1 MSGGLA
7 ERLNWDAARD
17 EVTRHLQ
24 RLIQCETVNP
34 PGNETLVAQYLKGVV
49 EREGLQAQILEAEP
63 QRGNFV
69 TRIKGSGAAP
79 PLLLMAHADVVSVEA
94 DKWTYPPFAGAIE
107 DGVIWGRG
115 AVDTKNLVAAELMV
129 MLLIARENLQLD
141 RDLIMVTFADEE
153 AGSRLGARWMW
164 QEHRAL
170 IDAEYAINEGG
181 GDVIVVGGKRFYLCQ
196 TGEKG
201 GARMRVIARAEP
213 GHASMPRDD
222 TAMLRIARAI
232 EQLTTHVFPTEMTS
246 SVRIMLQTL
255 AETLGGDHATLIEE
269 ITADPTWEK
278 LQLLPV
284 DDLTKVMLRAMT
296 RNTAVPTI
304 IHGGHR
310 INVIPGE
317 VVLDVDGRVLPGVDP
332 ARFVG
337 QVRELL
343 GPDVIVEQTS
353 AGGGG
358 IEADPASPFFDTIR
372 EVIGD
377 LDPEAAVTPYLVPGG
392 TDARALPGIKVY
404 GFAPGN
410 FDPPMMEAAHNHDER
425 ITVDN
430 LAFSARALF
439 EIVAH
444 FCNARPGAS

>member
-1 MSGGLA
+1 MSSDVGA
-7 ERLNWDAARD
+7 RLNWDAVRD
-17 EVTRHLQ
+17 EATRHLQ

-34 PGNETLVAQYLKGVV
+34 PGNETLVAQYLKDVV
-49 EREGLQAQILEAEP
+49 EREGLGAYILEAEP

-69 TRIKGSGAAP
+69 TRIKGSGNAP
-79 PLLLMAHADVVSVEA
+79 PILLMAHADVVSVEA
-94 DKWTYPPFAGAIE
+94 EKWTHPPFAGAVE
-107 DGVIWGRG
+107 EGVIWGRG

-129 MLLIARENLQLD
+129 ILLIARENLQLD

-181 GDVIVVGGKRFYLCQ
+181 GDVITVGGKRFYLCQ

-222 TAMLRIARAI
+222 TAMLRVARAI
-232 EQLTTHVFPTEMTS
+232 EALTTHVFPTEMTR
-246 SVRIMLQTL
+246 SVQIMLQTL

-269 ITADPTWEK
+269 IKADPTWEK
-278 LQLLPV
+278 LQLLPT
-284 DDLTKVMLRAMT
+284 DDFTKVMVRAMT

-304 IHGGHR
+304 VHGGHR

-317 VVLDVDGRVLPGVDP
+317 IVLDVDGRVLPGVEP
-332 ARFVG
+332 ANFVA

-343 GPDVIVEQTS
+343 GPDVIVEPTS
-353 AGGGG
+353 AGSSG
-358 IEADPASPFFDTIR
+358 IEADPDSPFFDTIR
-372 EVIGD
+372 AVIGD

-392 TDARALPGIKVY
+392 TDARALPGVKVY
-404 GFAPGN
+404 GFAPGRY
-410 FDPPMMEAAHNHDER
+410 DPPMMVAAHNHDER
-425 ITVDN
+425 ISVES
-430 LAFSARALF
+430 LAFQTRALF
-439 EIVAH
+439 DIVTRS
-444 FCNARPGAS
+444 CSARPVNS